1 MFFNPVF
8 HLIFNRFDDGKVR
21 ELLRKVVTGDSIGI
35 HQLGK
40 VSDDFS
46 TELKSLTWLP
56 VDNFLTAEFD
66 GSCAFSDASREQGEA
81 VVAVVLD
88 GDVHEVDNLLI
99 DQIPFVCHIE
109 LFVRRDAE
117 WFFSM

>member
-1 MFFNPVF
+1 M
-8 HLIFNRFDDGKVR
+8 
-21 ELLRKVVTGDSIGI
+21 TGDSISI
-35 HQLGK
+35 HQLRK

-56 VDNFLTAEFD
+56 VDNLLTAEFD

-88 GDVHEVDNLLI
+88 GDVHEVDHLLI
-99 DQIPFVCHIE
+99 DQIPLVRHIK

-117 WFFSM
+117 WFFPMKDWNLTYF